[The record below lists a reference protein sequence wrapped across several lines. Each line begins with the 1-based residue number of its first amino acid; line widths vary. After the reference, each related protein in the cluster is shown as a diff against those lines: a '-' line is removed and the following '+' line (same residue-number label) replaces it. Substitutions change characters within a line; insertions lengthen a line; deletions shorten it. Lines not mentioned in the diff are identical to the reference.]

1 MNKKQFISYF
11 EITLI
16 NSGKQSIVKL
26 YKIPLLLLICI
37 LFSNCTEPY
46 ALQTNTYEEV
56 LVVEATITNEFKN
69 QEVTLSVT
77 SPLEV
82 KEQIFVT
89 GAEVIVSDNQ
99 GNKYNF
105 EEIGAKYIS
114 KNAFQAYP
122 DREYKLTINTKNGK
136 SYESTT
142 ETLSPVNPLKDVTA
156 SVETKDSIR
165 GVAIY
170 VDSFDP
176 TGNAK
181 YYRYEYEETY
191 QIIAPKWVNQKTIV
205 LSETALGIVPNP
217 PDTKVCYS
225 SDKNTDILLANTS
238 ILTEDKLHFLVRFLS
253 DQNYIISHRYSILV
267 HQYIEN
273 LASYNYYATLRKIS
287 GTGSILSPIQP
298 GFIEGNLKSIDNPDE
313 QVIGFFDVAS
323 VSSKRIYF
331 NYADLFPF
339 EPLPPYYTNCDQDI
353 YPFCFG
359 LPPCR
364 GNALIQDVGLD
375 KVSYQYIQGINY
387 HMVAAPCG
395 DCTTFSS
402 NIKPLFWE
410 D

>member
-1 MNKKQFISYF
+1 MKPKSFDFETASIKSSEKYFMPFGKIIFLSLCFFI
-11 EITLI
+11 L
-16 NSGKQSIVKL
+16 NS
-26 YKIPLLLLICI
+26 
-37 LFSNCTEPY
+37 CTEPY
-46 ALQTNTYEEV
+46 ALQTNTYQEV

-69 QEVTLSVT
+69 QEITLSVT
-77 SPLEV
+77 TPLEV
-82 KEQIFVT
+82 TQQIFVK

-105 EEIGAKYIS
+105 VEIDNKYIS
-114 KNAFQAYP
+114 KNAFQAFP
-122 DREYKLTINTKNGK
+122 DRDYKLIINTKNGQ

-142 ETLSPVNPLKDVTA
+142 ETLSAVNPLKDVTA
-156 SVETKDSIR
+156 TVETKDSVR
-165 GVAIY
+165 GVAIH

-176 TGNAK
+176 TGEAK

-191 QIIAPKWVNQKTIV
+191 KIIAPKWVNQKTIV
-205 LSETALGIVPNP
+205 LSETTLGIIPNP

-238 ILTEDKLHFLVRFLS
+238 SLTEDKLHYLVRFIS

-287 GTGSILSPIQP
+287 GSGSILSPIQP
-298 GFIEGNLKSIDNPDE
+298 GFVEGNLKSIDNPNE
-313 QVIGFFDVAS
+313 KVVGYFDVAS

-331 NYADLFPF
+331 NYDDLFPF
-339 EPLPPYYTNCDQDI
+339 EPLPPYYTNCDEDI
-353 YPFCFG
+353 YPLCFAI
-359 LPPCR
+359 PPCR
-364 GNALIQDVGLD
+364 GNALIQDVGLG
-375 KVSYQYIQGINY
+375 KLSYQYNEGILY
-387 HMVAAPCG
+387 HMVLAPCG
-395 DCTTFSS
+395 DCTSFSS